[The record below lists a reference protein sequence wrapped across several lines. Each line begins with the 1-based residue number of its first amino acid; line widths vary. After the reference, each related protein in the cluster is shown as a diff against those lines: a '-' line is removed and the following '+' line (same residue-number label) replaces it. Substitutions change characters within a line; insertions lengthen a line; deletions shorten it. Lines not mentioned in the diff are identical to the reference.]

1 MPVTTILVSYRIK
14 KRRFQCF
21 WGILRTAQA
30 TSGMRRNAL
39 MDAAFAVQ
47 RNANSARAWR
57 AKAEALEAERNT
69 LLADYNILVGQL

>member
-1 MPVTTILVSYRIK
+1 
-14 KRRFQCF
+14 
-21 WGILRTAQA
+21 
-30 TSGMRRNAL
+30 